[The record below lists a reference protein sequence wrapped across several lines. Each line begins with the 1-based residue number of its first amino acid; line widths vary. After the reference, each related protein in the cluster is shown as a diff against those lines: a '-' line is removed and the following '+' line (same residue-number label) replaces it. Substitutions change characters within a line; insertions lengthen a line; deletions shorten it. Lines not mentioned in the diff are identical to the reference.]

1 MAGSSRSSQHC
12 VSVVSDTIIFSFSLA
27 RKISAGIALGLAL
40 TVSSYP
46 VYSFPL
52 LVAKCLQ
59 DEDKGCHPQVLP
71 RGSIRALLQSP
82 FDAGSNTFVDC
93 SSGVN
98 KLSPLGIIVKSLLP
112 EWQRHLQDWAKDG
125 SLALAAEEALGLVAT
140 PAALQGIVGQL
151 SSGNFK
157 ALPPIV
163 LLSGSRI
170 SGVRGAYA
178 SSTGTIY
185 LNANWLQNASKQQVL
200 SVLTEELGHHL
211 DEVLNASDTP
221 GDEGEYF
228 ARILANSGNGLTAL
242 EIQAFRAQKDEGYLV
257 ASGQVLQVE
266 FALNYWW
273 NDWGSSTGIGLRPQ
287 HYDLS
292 TNALFVLE
300 ADYWDANGPHGFS
313 LVGRNPDNGALIS
326 TFRLDDNP
334 LYNWQSAPMG
344 YNAGVSQ
351 ASRLANGNWLIGGF
365 NNYQP
370 YRSTI
375 YSELRDSNGGL
386 IWRTEGVGGRYEMR
400 NQIIISDDNN
410 FAFVP
415 AGMDGNGDGVF
426 GSGIAKVNLSDGSI
440 VNIVNQISGGGS
452 GFYFFDG
459 HGDTVLVDTATGVLV
474 FDQDLNLVGQLPRP
488 FLHGGSPYLQA
499 RISNILPTSDGGY
512 IFTGQRDI
520 ADLYDPAFLGSQTVY
535 AFAAGYSGNSVANN
549 LTQADWLIDLASQG
563 RNIHV
568 RDAQFLPDGTIGIV
582 GTTGWGHDGSSWL
595 GGITT
600 AGTQTYNELFAGVRA
615 SEGFFVDQA
624 GDIRTWEARGINGA
638 NSGTYTIDISST
650 SSPPSGGGTGSSG
663 GSSTGGA
670 GDSATSGTSAAS
682 VPGPLPL
689 LGLGAAF
696 AWSRRL
702 RNKYRSAAQYG
713 ARHH

>member
-1 MAGSSRSSQHC
+1 MVGSTHSGQPR
-12 VSVVSDTIIFSFSLA
+12 VSVVGDTIHFPFSLV
-27 RKISAGIALGLAL
+27 RKISAGIALGVAL
-40 TVSSYP
+40 TISSYP

-52 LVAKCLQ
+52 LVATCLQ
-59 DEDKGCHPQVLP
+59 DKDKGCNPQVLP
-71 RGSIRALLQSP
+71 RGRARALLQSP
-82 FDAGSNTFVDC
+82 FYAGSDTFEDRFSV
-93 SSGVN
+93 GN
-98 KLSPLGIIVKSLLP
+98 KLGPFGISLESLLP
-112 EWQRHLQDWAKDG
+112 EWQRNLQGWAKDG

-140 PAALQGIVGQL
+140 PAALEGIIDQFK
-151 SSGNFK
+151 SGNFK
-157 ALPPIV
+157 ALPPIL

-170 SGVRGAYA
+170 SGVKGAYA

-185 LNANWLQNASKQQVL
+185 LNANWLKNASKQQVF

-211 DEVLNASDTP
+211 DRVMNASDTP

-228 ARILANSGNGLTAL
+228 ARILANRSNGLTAL
-242 EIQAFRAQKDEGYLV
+242 EIQALRAQKDEGYLV
-257 ASGQVLQVE
+257 ASSQILQVE

-273 NDWGSSTGIGLRPQ
+273 NDWGRAAGIGANGIEKVTQ
-287 HYDLS
+287 HYDLPS
-292 TNALFVLE
+292 NTLYVLE
-300 ADYWDANGPHGFS
+300 IDSYYPYTSSLS
-313 LVGRNPDNGALIS
+313 LVGRNPDNGALGS
-326 TFRLDDNP
+326 TFRLDDNA
-334 LYNWQSAPMG
+334 LYSWHNPNMG
-344 YNAGVSQ
+344 YNAGISQ
-351 ASRLANGNWLIGGF
+351 IRRLANGNWLIGGF

-400 NQIIISDDNN
+400 NQIVISDDNN

-415 AGMDGNGDGVF
+415 ADGTGDGV
-426 GSGIAKVNLSDGSI
+426 SATGIAKIRLSDGAT
-440 VNIVNQISGGGS
+440 VNMISQISGGGS

-474 FDQDLNLVGQLPRP
+474 LDQDLDLVGQLPRP

-499 RISNILPTSDGGY
+499 HISNILPTSDGGY

-563 RNIHV
+563 HNIHV
-568 RDAQFLPDGTIGIV
+568 RDAQYLPDGTIGII

-595 GGITT
+595 GGITA

-615 SEGFFVDQA
+615 DEGFFIDQA
-624 GDIRTWEARGINGA
+624 GDIRIWQAAVDLSNANYGTWA
-638 NSGTYTIDISST
+638 IDISST
-650 SSPPSGGGTGSSG
+650 SSPPSGGGGTSGGGASGSG
-663 GSSTGGA
+663 GSGA
-670 GDSATSGTSAAS
+670 SAAS

-702 RNKYRSAAQYG
+702 RNKYRNAAQAG